1 MMASIQA
8 VVVTEGAP
16 ARLALTHVDAPTPA
30 ASEALIRV
38 RAISLNRGEVR
49 RSQAAAVGWRPGWDL
64 SGIVE
69 QAAADGSGPPKG
81 SRVVGFLHSGA
92 WAELVAVPTH
102 SLAVLPEEVSFSQAA
117 TLPVAGLTA
126 LLGLERGGGLLER
139 SVLITGASGGV
150 GDFAVQLARAAGARV
165 TAHVRSE
172 ARAGRLRDIGAH
184 SVALGENLASARG
197 PFDLVFDGVGGALLG
212 EALALLGKDGVA
224 VAYGQTAGPTTTFN
238 LAQFYATGGATLY
251 GFILFHELLRQPAS
265 VGLKR
270 LAAMVASGRLQPLIG
285 AEARWSEIG
294 AMAQRLQE
302 RDYPGKAVLHF
313 G

>member
-16 ARLALTHVDAPTPA
+16 AKLALTRVDAPAPA
-30 ASEALIRV
+30 ANEALIRV

-49 RSQAAAVGWRPGWDL
+49 RSQTAAVGWRPGWDL
-64 SGIVE
+64 SGTVE

-81 SRVVGFLHSGA
+81 SRIVGFMPSGA
-92 WAELVAVPTH
+92 WAELVAVPSN
-102 SLAVLPEEVSFSQAA
+102 SLAVLPDEVSFSQAA

-126 LLGLERGGGLLER
+126 LMGIERAGGLLGR

-184 SVALGENLASARG
+184 SVAVGENLSAARG

-212 EALALLGKDGVA
+212 EALGLLGKDGHA

-238 LAQFYATGGATLY
+238 LAQFYATGGASLY
-251 GFILFHELLRQPAS
+251 GFILFHELLRQPAG

-270 LAAMVASGRLQPLIG
+270 LATMIADGRLQPLIG
-285 AEARWSEIG
+285 AEANWTEIG
-294 AMAQRLQE
+294 TMAQRLQD
-302 RDYPGKAVLHF
+302 RDYPGKAVLQV